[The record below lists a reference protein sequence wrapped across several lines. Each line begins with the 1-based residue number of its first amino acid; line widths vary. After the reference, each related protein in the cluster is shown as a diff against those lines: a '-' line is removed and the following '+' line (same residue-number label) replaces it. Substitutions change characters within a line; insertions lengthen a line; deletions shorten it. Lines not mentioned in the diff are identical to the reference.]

1 MGDSRLS
8 DFINFVPRSVKIKI
22 GGIVLGSIFVV
33 TLALISLSTVW
44 GLYRGPETPKL
55 EETHRE
61 TASSHPHEETS
72 NPYEIKGI
80 SVGFMDKKD
89 ARMAYAQFT
98 LIFNCLNEACK
109 KNLTLHHAKV
119 LDTVF
124 EVSSEFYI
132 EDFSH
137 PNSTKGFA
145 KFKSRISDELS
156 KKFASQSPSEISIQ
170 DWFMK

>member
-1 MGDSRLS
+1 MGDSRVS

-22 GGIVLGSIFVV
+22 GGIVFGSILIV
-33 TLALISLSTVW
+33 TLTFISLSTVW
-44 GLYRGPETPKL
+44 ELYRGNETPKP

-61 TASSHPHEETS
+61 TTSSHPHEETS

-98 LIFNCLNEACK
+98 LIFNCPTEACK

-132 EDFSH
+132 EDFSQ
-137 PNSTKGFA
+137 PNVTKGFA
-145 KFKSRISDELS
+145 RFKSKISEELS
-156 KKFASQSPSEISIQ
+156 KKFASLSPSEISIQ